1 MYWKLVEILLPL
13 LGPVGPLQRIRG
25 VGKSFS
31 GGGKATSSTT
41 AWLVV
46 LGGCLVIGGIIG
58 VFAWMQKREQGKA
71 RWKQFGQHASSAGLG
86 DEERRLM
93 LNVALGAGVKDPEL
107 VFTSEEVFERG
118 LGNVERLAGGANG
131 FGGSGM
137 VMCRSCRFYQSLR
150 EKLGFVRAE
159 KKKAPA
165 PTEASLGPLKPG
177 MTLAVVRQQ
186 EPQDFEVTLTAAE
199 KSGGELTVKSDEPV
213 GGQAAESWMLRYSE
227 ESILWEFSARVV
239 RVADGEFVLKPVSDV
254 RGVDRRRFV
263 RVPVDKAAQIAP
275 FPFQKDNA
283 DPVPPEFA
291 PARLVQ
297 LAGPGVVLEADMQ
310 AKTNDRVLVVLEL
323 EDRSV
328 SGLGMIRRGNDG
340 ADGGE
345 TVAVELV
352 GLDHTQV
359 ATLAKETNASIARAD
374 QQSAEASNAQPVET
388 GAAT

>member
-1 MYWKLVEILLPL
+1 
-13 LGPVGPLQRIRG
+13 
-25 VGKSFS
+25 
-31 GGGKATSSTT
+31 
-41 AWLVV
+41 
-46 LGGCLVIGGIIG
+46 
-58 VFAWMQKREQGKA
+58 
-71 RWKQFGQHASSAGLG
+71 
-86 DEERRLM
+86 M

-118 LGNVERLAGGANG
+118 LGNVERLAGEANG
-131 FGGSGM
+131 FGGPRM

-150 EKLGFVRAE
+150 EKLGFVRGE
-159 KKKAPA
+159 KKAPA
-165 PTEASLGPLKPG
+165 ATEASLGPLKPG

-328 SGLGMIRRGNDG
+328 SGLGMVRRGNDG
-340 ADGGE
+340 DKDGE

-374 QQSAEASNAQPVET
+374 QQSDEASSAQPVEA